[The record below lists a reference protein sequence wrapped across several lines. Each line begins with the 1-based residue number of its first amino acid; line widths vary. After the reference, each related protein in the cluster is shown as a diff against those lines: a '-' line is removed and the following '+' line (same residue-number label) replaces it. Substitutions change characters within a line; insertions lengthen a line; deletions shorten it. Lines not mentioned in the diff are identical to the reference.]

1 MRYVADLHLH
11 SPYARA
17 SSKFMTF
24 ETLARW
30 ARWKGIHLLA
40 SADFTHPTWFQ
51 ETARTLR
58 PADGGLFQYGGVH
71 FVLGTEVNCSF
82 QRRGRRH
89 NVHMLAYVPGLE
101 AAQRLAAAVAPHG
114 DLAEDGR
121 PTLELSAR
129 DFVEAVLA
137 ADPRS
142 FVIVAHVWT
151 PWYSAL
157 GSWSGFDSLE
167 ACFQDLAPAAF
178 CVETGLSSDPAMN
191 WRVADLDA
199 RTIVSFSDAHSP
211 ARLGREATVIDGDLT
226 FDGLREA
233 LRRGSVAYTVE
244 FYPEEG
250 KYHWTGHRGHVR
262 LPPGEVRRLGTRC
275 PVCGRR
281 LTVGV
286 ADRVEALATRTVAV
300 RRDPD
305 GFLRGDVDRP
315 PYRLL
320 VPLQEILAEAYGVG
334 VGTKTVDR
342 AYRGVIDA
350 VGPELYVL
358 QEAPLEAIAQAGG
371 ERIAEGVGRVRRGEI
386 SVDPGYDNTYGV
398 VRVWPEGEAAEA

>member
-17 SSKFMTF
+17 SSRFMTF
-24 ETLARW
+24 GTLAYW
-30 ARWKGIHLLA
+30 ARRKGIDLLA
-40 SADFTHPTWFQ
+40 SADFTHPVWLE
-51 ETARTLR
+51 ETARTLQ
-58 PADGGLFQYGGVH
+58 PVEGDLFEHGGVR

-89 NVHMLAYVPGLE
+89 NVHMLAFVPGLE
-101 AAQRLAAAVAPHG
+101 AARRLAAAVAPYG

-121 PTLELSAR
+121 PSLAMTAR
-129 DFVEAVLA
+129 DFVEAVGA
-137 ADPRS
+137 TDPRS
-142 FVIVAHVWT
+142 FVIAAHVWT

-167 ACFQDLAPAAF
+167 ACFEDMAPAVF

-191 WRVADLDA
+191 WRVADLDS

-211 ARLGREATVIDGDLT
+211 PRLGREVTVIDGDLT

-250 KYHWTGHRGHVR
+250 KYHWTGHRGHVK
-262 LPPGEVRRLGTRC
+262 LPPGEVRRLGKRC

-281 LTVGV
+281 MTVGV
-286 ADRVEALATRTVAV
+286 ADRVEALASRAVTVH
-300 RRDPD
+300 RDAD
-305 GFLRGDVDRP
+305 GFLRGDAGRP

-320 VPLQEILAEAYGVG
+320 VPLQEILAEALGVK

-342 AYRGVIDA
+342 AYEAVIDA
-350 VGPELYVL
+350 VGPELSVL
-358 QEAPLEAIAQAGG
+358 QEAPLEAIARAAG
-371 ERIAEGVGRVRRGEI
+371 ERVAQGVDRVRRGEI
-386 SVDPGYDNTYGV
+386 SIDPGYDNTYGV
-398 VRVWPEGEAAEA
+398 VRVWPEAAE